1 MIVLFLKIDFSH
13 EEDKWNLQKKFKY
26 FKQVQ
31 EETNKKIGCFKAHIR
46 GDLLAQPYLTTWN
59 LLVPNIIAH
68 TPSNWGSW
76 THEPFINQES
86 QTIQFNIMLLEREK
100 KDGLINV
107 EFILI
112 SQKFVNFFLQKN
124 SFDNILKKKHFEVQ
138 IKRHL
143 PPKWFATKRN
153 LRSIY

>member
-1 MIVLFLKIDFSH
+1 
-13 EEDKWNLQKKFKY
+13 
-26 FKQVQ
+26 
-31 EETNKKIGCFKAHIR
+31 
-46 GDLLAQPYLTTWN
+46 
-59 LLVPNIIAH
+59 
-68 TPSNWGSW
+68 
-76 THEPFINQES
+76 
-86 QTIQFNIMLLEREK
+86 MLLEREK

-143 PPKWFATKRN
+143 PPK
-153 LRSIY
+153 